1 MFMKKPKTANEKRL
15 NLVVAEKPTS
25 VLSEQF
31 RTIQTNIRFSMVNK
45 KLQTMVITSATP
57 SSGKS
62 TISANLAATFASK
75 NKKVLLVDADLRKP
89 TVHKTFN
96 VRNRDGLTTLLTDD
110 NAKVEDVIYRTDIE
124 GLSILTSGV
133 IPPNPAELLAS
144 DRMLEI
150 RDEMKTLFDL
160 IIFDSPPILPVTDSQ
175 VLASETEGVVFVI
188 PKGRVKIEE
197 VLKAKELLDMSK
209 TNILGAIMNRVEASG
224 DNYSYYY
231 GNKEE

>member
-1 MFMKKPKTANEKRL
+1 MFKKKTETSSGERL
-15 NLVVAEKPTS
+15 SLVVKNNPSS

-75 NKKVLLVDADLRKP
+75 DKNVLLVDADLRKP

-96 VRNRDGLTTLLTDD
+96 VRNNDGLTTLLTDD
-110 NAKVEDVIYRTDIE
+110 NAKLEDVIYHTE
-124 GLSILTSGV
+124 TKGLYILTSGV

-150 RDEMKTLFDL
+150 QEEMKSYFDL
-160 IIFDSPPILPVTDSQ
+160 IIFDSPPVLPVTDSQ
-175 VLASETEGVVFVI
+175 VLAAETDGVIFVI
-188 PKGRVKIEE
+188 PKGRVKIDE
-197 VLKAKELLDMSK
+197 VLKAKELLEMTK
-209 TNILGAIMNRVEASG
+209 ANILGAIMNRVETTSE
-224 DNYSYYY
+224 NYYYYY
-231 GNKEE
+231 GSQD